1 MRSGHGRQGRLG
13 ECLPTTTGDRGQHCP
28 IATRWGQY
36 LAGLSGGQYLAG
48 LSGRSCLLT
57 FDGIEE
63 FLGESLPPGAD
74 LRGWWANEESPD
86 GHAQARSWMAAG
98 WKVDS
103 IRLDARQVRFVRAV
117 D

>member
-1 MRSGHGRQGRLG
+1 MRSGHGRQGRLR
-13 ECLPTTTGDRGQHCP
+13 ERRPTTTGEQHCP
-28 IATRWGQY
+28 IATRW
-36 LAGLSGGQYLAG
+36 GQYLAG

-74 LRGWWANEESPD
+74 PRGWWTNEESPD